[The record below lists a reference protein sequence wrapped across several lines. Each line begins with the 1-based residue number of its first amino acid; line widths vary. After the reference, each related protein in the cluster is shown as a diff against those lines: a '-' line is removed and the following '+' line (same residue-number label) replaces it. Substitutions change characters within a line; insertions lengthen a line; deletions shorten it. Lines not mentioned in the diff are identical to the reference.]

1 MISNGPGNG
10 CGEGKDNNSDKP
22 RKITQS
28 EKVLAITNTSEI
40 LRFSLI
46 TNQKNF
52 QTSEMQIR

>member
-1 MISNGPGNG
+1 MDQETAVGK
-10 CGEGKDNNSDKP
+10 GKDNNSDKP

-28 EKVLAITNTSEI
+28 ENVLAITNTSEI